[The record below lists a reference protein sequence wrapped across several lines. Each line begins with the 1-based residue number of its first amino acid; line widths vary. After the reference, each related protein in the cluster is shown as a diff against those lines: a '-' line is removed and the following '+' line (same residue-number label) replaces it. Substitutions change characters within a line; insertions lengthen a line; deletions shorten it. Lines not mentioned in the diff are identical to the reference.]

1 MQRVDAQM
9 SQVSPDEAIDEAM
22 GIVDFLLRRKG
33 RALTSAQRSVMKE
46 KVGEER
52 QKTALYIT
60 LVVGVVS
67 KWT

>member
-1 MQRVDAQM
+1 MQRVDEQM

-22 GIVDFLLRRKG
+22 GIVDSLLSRQG
-33 RALTSAQRSVMKE
+33 RAFTSAQRSVVKE
-46 KVGEER
+46 IVGEER

>member
-1 MQRVDAQM
+1 
-9 SQVSPDEAIDEAM
+9 M
-22 GIVDFLLRRKG
+22 GIVDSLLSRQG
-33 RALTSAQRSVMKE
+33 RAFTSAQRSVVKE
-46 KVGEER
+46 IVGEER